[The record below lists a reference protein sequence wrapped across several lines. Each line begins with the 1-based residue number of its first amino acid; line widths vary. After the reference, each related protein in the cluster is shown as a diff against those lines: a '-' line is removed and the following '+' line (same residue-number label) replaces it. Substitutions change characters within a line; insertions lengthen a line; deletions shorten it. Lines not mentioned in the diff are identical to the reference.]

1 MASVTT
7 NRSWLVPVFA
17 LFLATFAVCTAEL
30 IIAGL
35 LPAIA
40 HDLDVDIPTAGLLIT
55 GYALGVAI
63 AGPILAL
70 LTTGVLRRI
79 LLIAVMAVFVAGN
92 ILCALSGTYWML
104 LGSRLL
110 IACCQGLFFGVA
122 MVIASRLAP
131 EGRQGS
137 AISLVLAG
145 VTLANVLGVPVG
157 TAIGNAYGWHTTFWV
172 IAGAGAAALA
182 VLVFL
187 IPSAAEHKRGKDDLR
202 AELRAAVQPA
212 VLFCYGIVIMF
223 MIAVFTLFAYLVPL
237 LTTVSGVPLEYIP
250 LVLFGMGF
258 AGFFGNLAG
267 GRLGDWSSNATM
279 IGVLAI
285 ITVITFGMA
294 AVVTRTWAMV
304 AALWAAWLVGFGFL
318 APVQS
323 RILKEAAAA
332 PNFAS
337 TLISTAFNIGIASG
351 AAIGGAAVAAGWGYA
366 TLPLIDAS
374 FLSLAL
380 VGTLLLTGYDRR
392 RRAAVVASPA
402 E

>member
-17 LFLATFAVCTAEL
+17 LALATFAVCTAEL
-30 IIAGL
+30 MIAGL
-35 LPAIA
+35 LPAVA

-70 LTTGVLRRI
+70 LTTGVSRRF
-79 LLIAVMAVFVAGN
+79 LLIAAMAVFVAGN
-92 ILCALSGTYWML
+92 ILCALSGTYGML
-104 LGSRLL
+104 LGSRLV
-110 IACCQGLFFGVA
+110 IACCHGLFFGVA

-131 EGRQGS
+131 AGRQGR
-137 AISLVLAG
+137 AVSLVLAG
-145 VTLANVLGVPVG
+145 ATLANILGVPIG
-157 TAIGNAYGWHTTFWV
+157 TAIGNACGWHTTFWV
-172 IAGAGAAALA
+172 IAGSGALALA
-182 VLVFL
+182 VLVL
-187 IPSAAEHKRGKDDLR
+187 LVPSAVEQPRGTEDLR

-212 VLFCYGIVIMF
+212 VLFCYGIVIAF

-237 LTTVSGVPLEYIP
+237 LTTVSGVPLAYIP

-258 AGFFGNLAG
+258 LGFFGNLAG
-267 GRLGDWSSNATM
+267 GRLGDWNSNATM
-279 IGVLAI
+279 IGILAI
-285 ITVITFGMA
+285 FTALTFGMV
-294 AVVTRTWAMV
+294 AVVTSRWGMV
-304 AALWAAWLVGFGFL
+304 AVLGAAWLIGFGFP

-332 PNFAS
+332 PNLAS

-351 AAIGGAAVAAGWGYA
+351 AAIGGAAIAAGWGYA

-374 FLSLAL
+374 FLGLAL

-392 RRAAVVASPA
+392 RRPAVAARPA

>member
-1 MASVTT
+1 MTSVTT

-30 IIAGL
+30 MIAGL

-70 LTTGVLRRI
+70 LTTGVLRRS

-145 VTLANVLGVPVG
+145 VTLANILGVPVG
-157 TAIGNAYGWHTTFWV
+157 TALGNTYGWHTTFWV
-172 IAGAGAAALA
+172 IAGAGALALA
-182 VLVFL
+182 GLVIL
-187 IPSAAEHKRGKDDLR
+187 IPSAVEPKRGKEGLR

-258 AGFFGNLAG
+258 VGFFGNLAG
-267 GRLGDWSSNATM
+267 GRLGDWNSNVTM
-279 IGVLAI
+279 IGILAI
-285 ITVITFGMA
+285 FAVITFGMV
-294 AVVTRTWAMV
+294 AVVTSTWGMV
-304 AALWAAWLVGFGFL
+304 AALWAAWFIGFGFL

-323 RILKEAAAA
+323 RILKEAATA

-351 AAIGGAAVAAGWGYA
+351 AALGGAAIAAGWGYA

-374 FLSLAL
+374 FLGLAL
-380 VGTLLLTGYDRR
+380 VGTLLLTGYDRGR
-392 RRAAVVASPA
+392 RPVVVANPA

>member
-1 MASVTT
+1 MASVTS

-30 IIAGL
+30 MIAGL

-70 LTTGVLRRI
+70 LTTGVLRRS

-145 VTLANVLGVPVG
+145 VTLANILGVPVG
-157 TAIGNAYGWHTTFWV
+157 TALGNTYGWHTTFWV
-172 IAGAGAAALA
+172 IAGAGALALA
-182 VLVFL
+182 GLVIL
-187 IPSAAEHKRGKDDLR
+187 IPSAVEPKRGKEGLR

-258 AGFFGNLAG
+258 VGFFGNLAG
-267 GRLGDWSSNATM
+267 GRLGDWNSNVTM
-279 IGVLAI
+279 IGILAI
-285 ITVITFGMA
+285 FAVITFGMV
-294 AVVTRTWAMV
+294 AVVTSTWGMV
-304 AALWAAWLVGFGFL
+304 AALWAAWFIGFGFL

-323 RILKEAAAA
+323 RILKEAATA

-351 AAIGGAAVAAGWGYA
+351 AALGGAAIAAGWGYA

-374 FLSLAL
+374 FLGLAL
-380 VGTLLLTGYDRR
+380 VGTLLLTGYDRGR
-392 RRAAVVASPA
+392 RPVVVANPA